1 MEKTMTEEKYVMT
14 EWGCLSCTLEE
25 YGIDVSHI
33 TGRVGA
39 HIVEDFMDAM
49 CNAGY
54 VSKREAKDG
63 DVDWG
68 GS

>member
-1 MEKTMTEEKYVMT
+1 MGKTEEKYVLS
-14 EWGCLSCTLEE
+14 EWSCLASVLNE
-25 YGIDVSHI
+25 YGINVSHI

-54 VSKREAKDG
+54 VSKKEVEDG
-63 DVDWG
+63 NID
-68 GS
+68 

>member
-1 MEKTMTEEKYVMT
+1 MDNEEKYVLS
-14 EWGCLSCTLEE
+14 EWGCLASVLDE

-54 VSKREAKDG
+54 VSKKEVENGND
-63 DVDWG
+63 D
-68 GS
+68 

>member
-1 MEKTMTEEKYVMT
+1 MKKTEENYVLT
-14 EWGCLSCTLEE
+14 EWGCLASVLIE
-25 YGIDVSHI
+25 YGINVSHI

-54 VSKREAKDG
+54 VSKKEGEDG
-63 DVDWG
+63 NDN
-68 GS
+68 

>member
-1 MEKTMTEEKYVMT
+1 MKKTEESYVLS
-14 EWGCLSCTLEE
+14 EWGCLASVLEE

-54 VSKREAKDG
+54 VSKKEAENGND
-63 DVDWG
+63 D
-68 GS
+68 

>member
-1 MEKTMTEEKYVMT
+1 MEKKTDEERYVIS
-14 EWGCLSCTLEE
+14 EWGCLCTIFEE

-54 VSKREAKDG
+54 LEKKEVKDG
-63 DVDWG
+63 NDG
-68 GS
+68 

>member
-1 MEKTMTEEKYVMT
+1 MEKKTAEERYVIS
-14 EWGCLSCTLEE
+14 EWGCLCTTLEE

-54 VSKREAKDG
+54 VSEKEVKDG
-63 DVDWG
+63 NDD
-68 GS
+68 

>member
-1 MEKTMTEEKYVMT
+1 MDNKEEYVLS
-14 EWGCLSCTLEE
+14 EWGCLASVLME

-33 TGRVGA
+33 TGRIGE

-54 VSKREAKDG
+54 VSKKEVEDG
-63 DVDWG
+63 NNNY
-68 GS
+68 

>member
-1 MEKTMTEEKYVMT
+1 MEKTEESYVLS
-14 EWGCLSCTLEE
+14 EWGCLASVLDE
-25 YGIDVSHI
+25 YGINVSHI

-54 VSKREAKDG
+54 VSKKKVKDG
-63 DVDWG
+63 NDNN
-68 GS
+68 